1 MSLIPLSG
9 SGLCD
14 AVTISPTAKPPLR
27 RDRRAANAPM
37 RKKVESSS
45 SALARK
51 PAVPYA
57 SGTFG
62 PSGPREV
69 GMGGQGVERGLF
81 QIGNKFEKLYHAFSG
96 VTTSRVCGTRLRA
109 PVLERPGD
117 PIPPPPLRL

>member
-1 MSLIPLSG
+1 MRAAAPLPLLPELTPSVSMSLIPLSG

-37 RKKVESSS
+37 RKKVESRS

-69 GMGGQGVERGLF
+69 GMWAKGWEG
-81 QIGNKFEKLYHAFSG
+81 
-96 VTTSRVCGTRLRA
+96 
-109 PVLERPGD
+109 
-117 PIPPPPLRL
+117 PLPNLSLIHI